1 MVSKDFFSRDGD
13 TTGSNSLDVARDTF
27 TWLVTGP
34 APLSIDG
41 RRFPGLPRR
50 SVALDELRDRLL
62 ARQCPQAT
70 RDAVWAHLVACS
82 RDRGASWTVGAVGV
96 ALPALTS
103 VAARLSARLAGD
115 PAEVHAEVLRGFL
128 TELSVIDLGRP
139 RIMLRLRWAAYRCG
153 HAALS
158 EALGGPTPTGLGSRS
173 CPPIQPWGHPDLVLA
188 RAVAEGVLTR
198 IEADLI
204 GATRLEEMPLA
215 DWARARGVGLKTT
228 YSTRERAERRLVAYL
243 RKGNQAA
250 FEVLLARYES
260 RLLSFC
266 RHLLGSRED
275 AEDVLQEVM
284 TAAFNA
290 ILADDRPINVR
301 PWLYRIARNRSL
313 NHLRRVRAIA
323 SDPMDAHF
331 SAVMGSGTV
340 PLRTKELLALQTSLA
355 NACDYGTASETALAE
370 RTGATREQIAAV
382 LDFEKAFSNGPAC
395 ANVDIGKLDAAP
407 AATVAT
413 CRISPGGGSTRS
425 RRGRR
430 AVWRG

>member
-13 TTGSNSLDVARDTF
+13 TAGSNSLDVARDTF

-103 VAARLSARLAGD
+103 VAARLTARLAGD
-115 PAEVHAEVLRGFL
+115 PVDVHAEVLRGFL
-128 TELSVIDLGRP
+128 TELPVIDLRRP

-243 RKGNQAA
+243 RETSSDTG
-250 FEVLLARYES
+250 
-260 RLLSFC
+260 
-266 RHLLGSRED
+266 
-275 AEDVLQEVM
+275 AEDPV
-284 TAAFNA
+284 
-290 ILADDRPINVR
+290 
-301 PWLYRIARNRSL
+301 
-313 NHLRRVRAIA
+313 
-323 SDPMDAHF
+323 AH
-331 SAVMGSGTV
+331 
-340 PLRTKELLALQTSLA
+340 
-355 NACDYGTASETALAE
+355 TALAAAALPDPVE
-370 RTGATREQIAAV
+370 R
-382 LDFEKAFSNGPAC
+382 S
-395 ANVDIGKLDAAP
+395 AP
-407 AATVAT
+407 RAEMSLSV
-413 CRISPGGGSTRS
+413 S
-425 RRGRR
+425 GRR
-430 AVWRG
+430 RNGRPASTQKSSGPVRKTDPKSGVQECRTTPSASRLPEVPRCA